1 MERTPHSG
9 LQNKVALFSYSSL
22 KATGALGFIRSFTS
36 SEPFHLL
43 FPVCQATVV
52 VHGWFW
58 VISMAGGG
66 KSVETHP
73 ASQGPDLEGA
83 PLALRCISV
92 HSVTQSG
99 RLEMDSSVPSRA
111 HILQEDICIKT
122 RQITLFQIFAYW
134 SVTSSANYLFRILT
148 KNICI

>member
-1 MERTPHSG
+1 
-9 LQNKVALFSYSSL
+9 
-22 KATGALGFIRSFTS
+22 
-36 SEPFHLL
+36 
-43 FPVCQATVV
+43 
-52 VHGWFW
+52 
-58 VISMAGGG
+58 MAGGG

-111 HILQEDICIKT
+111 HSNAVAGGRELAVCAMAST
-122 RQITLFQIFAYW
+122 GLSHHSARQPGGKCPPCSCGTHRVLLITGRNETLDLEGGSPRRQQSRTPQRGPLSMAGGQW
-134 SVTSSANYLFRILT
+134 RARMS
-148 KNICI
+148 